1 MKKAK
6 EFWLFSKP
14 HLPSAVTLSALCT
27 SFSSIYCAINGQMTK
42 AIILVWCGG
51 FLDAVDGALARLLDA
66 CSPFGA
72 EIDSLADLVSFGV
85 SPALM
90 VYFSQLKDS
99 EYPFIGW
106 LCCCSFVCCMAVR
119 LARFNVEHDDSNLP
133 KWTKN
138 FFKGVP
144 APAGATLLMFP
155 IYSKFAGLEF
165 QLLSMPEF
173 YMGWLVFT
181 ASLLISNIRTFS
193 LKGIKIPSR
202 KRKAAP
208 IMYVLV
214 AGALLCYIAL
224 SVYSKDLRFRLDK
237 TGWQAATFG
246 TVVYFCSFPLSHS
259 VYLNLCWSDKRKA
272 M

>member
-119 LARFNVEHDDSNLP
+119 LARFNVEHDDANLP

-155 IYSKFAGLEF
+155 IYSKFAGLELK
-165 QLLSMPEF
+165 LLSMPEF

-224 SVYSKDLRFRLDK
+224 SVYSKEFRLDK

>member
-1 MKKAK
+1 
-6 EFWLFSKP
+6 
-14 HLPSAVTLSALCT
+14 
-27 SFSSIYCAINGQMTK
+27 
-42 AIILVWCGG
+42 
-51 FLDAVDGALARLLDA
+51 
-66 CSPFGA
+66 
-72 EIDSLADLVSFGV
+72 
-85 SPALM
+85 
-90 VYFSQLKDS
+90 
-99 EYPFIGW
+99 
-106 LCCCSFVCCMAVR
+106 MAVR

-155 IYSKFAGLEF
+155 IYSKFAGLELK
-165 QLLSMPEF
+165 LLSMPEF

-224 SVYSKDLRFRLDK
+224 SVYSKEFRLDK

-259 VYLNLCWSDKRKA
+259 VYLNLCWSDKRKS